1 MTNGTFLDGGN
12 FIHLFQ
18 HQNRNQFHNLLK
30 IGIPGE
36 SVQKGIVF
44 VIIALL
50 KCSTMKHTNQ
60 EDSGRNQ
67 TERDQQRKAN
77 NTHAGDRNESMN
89 QQNKQGKKDHSG
101 KHGNDPS
108 NWQSEKKDNKK

>member
-1 MTNGTFLDGGN
+1 VF
-12 FIHLFQ
+12 
-18 HQNRNQFHNLLK
+18 
-30 IGIPGE
+30 E
-36 SVQKGIVF
+36 IV
-44 VIIALL
+44 ALL
-50 KCSTMKHTNQ
+50 KYSTMKHTNQ

-101 KHGNDPS
+101 KHGGDPS
-108 NWQSEKKDNKK
+108 NWQSEKKNNKK